1 MFNYGGH
8 IGYFIRYSKWN
19 KGYGSKMLSMT
30 LERAKKLG
38 LKKVLIT
45 CNDDNF
51 ASIKVIEKNGGILE
65 NKVTN
70 NINGKELLTRRY
82 WIEL

>member
-1 MFNYGGH
+1 
-8 IGYFIRYSKWN
+8 
-19 KGYGSKMLSMT
+19 MLGMA
-30 LERAKKLG
+30 LERAEKLG

-51 ASIKVIEKNGGILE
+51 ASIKVVEKNGAVLE

-70 NINGKELLTRRY
+70 KIKGKEVLTRRY